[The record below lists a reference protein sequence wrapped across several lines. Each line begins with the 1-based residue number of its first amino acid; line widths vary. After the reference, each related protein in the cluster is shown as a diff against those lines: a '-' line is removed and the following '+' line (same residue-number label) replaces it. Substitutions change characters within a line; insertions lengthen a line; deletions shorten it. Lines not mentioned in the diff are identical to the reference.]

1 VQLAD
6 LGSDQWQYNPKH
18 GSIVGR
24 HSGRLVC
31 LGQPMKVRIVSV
43 NVAARQL
50 NVTPVLAILEG
61 GIHPPRP
68 QLKPK
73 AKGLPAQRMAGKR
86 AKHGGG
92 KFAARRKQKRGKR
105 RR

>member
-1 VQLAD
+1 
-6 LGSDQWQYNPKH
+6 
-18 GSIVGR
+18 
-24 HSGRLVC
+24 
-31 LGQPMKVRIVSV
+31 MKVRIVSV
-43 NVAARQL
+43 NISARQL

-61 GIHPPRP
+61 GIHPARE

-73 AKGLPAQRMAGKR
+73 AKGKR

-92 KFAARRKQKRGKR
+92 KFAVRRKKKHGKR